1 MAYVSPSVMQSQS
14 PVDLIRDFRSQ
25 GMDNNQIIQTLQ
37 KQGFSSNVIFDAM
50 NQNDLVAPAPA
61 PSPAPEQDRF
71 QSYPVFSQNND
82 SVNIRPKNVNFRESN
97 SNEELI
103 EAIVEE
109 KWNELVKDIN
119 KIIEWKN
126 TTSNRITIIE
136 QKIEDI
142 RREFDKLHAGVIAK
156 VDDYDKNIS
165 NVGAEVKAMEK
176 VFSKVLPIFAENVS
190 ELSKIAKDINNK
202 RPAAKL
208 SKE

>member
-1 MAYVSPSVMQSQS
+1 MAYFSPGGVQSQS
-14 PVDLIRDFRSQ
+14 PTDIVRELRAQ

-37 KQGFSSNVIFDAM
+37 RQGLSSNVIFDAM
-50 NQNDLVAPAPA
+50 NQTDMGAPE
-61 PSPAPEQDRF
+61 PAPEQSTF
-71 QSYPVFSQNND
+71 QYPTNYASMPSPTDTISLKPRSGISIHETSYS
-82 SVNIRPKNVNFRESN
+82 S

-109 KWNELVKDIN
+109 KWNDLVKDLN

-126 TTSNRITIIE
+126 ITSNKIAMME
-136 QKIEDI
+136 QKIEDM

-176 VFSKVLPIFAENVS
+176 VFSKVLPVFAENVS
-190 ELSKIAKDINNK
+190 ELSRIAKEIK
-202 RPAAKL
+202 RP
-208 SKE
+208 SK